1 MRALY
6 NISIW
11 CYLIVIYIAALFHP
25 LAKLWVE
32 GRRDIYPKIKEKL
45 QKSKNIVWIHC
56 ASLGEFEQGRPI
68 IEAYKSKHKNH
79 QLLLTFFSPSGF
91 KIKKNTSLVNW
102 VFYLPI
108 DTKANVKKFVTLVK
122 PIKVL
127 FIKSEFW
134 FNYMHEIKKQKIP
147 FYSISTSF
155 RDQQYFFRYKW
166 FAKQLQNVSHFF
178 VQDKRSAQL
187 LKSININNYTIS
199 GDTRFDRV
207 IKNVEQRVDIPLIKR
222 FSSKKPT
229 IICGSTWPKD
239 EKILIKYIK
248 ENTGKH
254 YIIAPHELN
263 NIDNLRIQTNALLYS
278 KANNNNILTSNVLII
293 DNIGLLSNI
302 YQYGDLAYI
311 GGGFDS
317 GIHNILE
324 PVAFGLPVIFGPNF
338 NKSNEAIALIM
349 KKGAI
354 SISNYKELNS
364 AINIVKNFKKSI
376 ALDYIEEN
384 SGATKK
390 ILPYII

>member
-1 MRALY
+1 MA
-6 NISIW
+6 
-11 CYLIVIYIAALFHP
+11 IYIAALFNP
-25 LAKLWVE
+25 SAKLWLE
-32 GRRDIYPKIKEKL
+32 GRRNIYPKLKEKL
-45 QKSKNIVWIHC
+45 LKSKKTVWIHC

-68 IEAYKSKHKNH
+68 IEAYKLKHKNH
-79 QLLLTFFSPSGF
+79 QILLTFFSPSGF
-91 KIKKNTSLVNW
+91 EIKKNTSLAKW

-108 DTKANVKKFVTLVK
+108 DTKVNAKKFINLVK

-155 RDQQYFFRYKW
+155 RDKQYFFKYKW

-178 VQDKRSAQL
+178 VQDKKSAQL
-187 LKSININNYTIS
+187 LKSIGINNYTIS

-207 IKNVEQRVDIPLIKR
+207 IKNVKQQVDIPLIKQ
-222 FSSKKPT
+222 FASKKPT
-229 IICGSTWPKD
+229 IIFGSTWPKD

-248 ENTGKH
+248 KNTEKH
-254 YIIAPHELN
+254 YIIAPHELYK
-263 NIDNLRIQTNALLYS
+263 IDDLRIRTNALLYS
-278 KANNNNILTSNVLII
+278 KANKGNILTSNVLII

-338 NKSNEAIALIM
+338 KKSNEAIALI
-349 KKGAI
+349 KKKVAI
-354 SISNYKELNS
+354 AISNYEELNS
-364 AINIVKNFKKSI
+364 AIKIVKNFKKSI
-376 ALDYIEEN
+376 ALNYIEKN
-384 SGATKK
+384 SGASKK